1 MINKIFSLKNKIS
14 LVTGSSSPLGNVICN
29 TLAEAGSDIIL
40 LDKDIK
46 NKKFQTLFNSIK
58 KRYREQ
64 NFISLSCDLSNSK
77 ERLKLSKKLKRIKKI
92 DIFVNN
98 AAFTD
103 NKVKGYNAKFKDQNL
118 LQWKHSFEVNLKKTI
133 SWYIKNQAWCK
144 KSVFLAFSFV

>member
-1 MINKIFSLKNKIS
+1 M
-14 LVTGSSSPLGNVICN
+14 
-29 TLAEAGSDIIL
+29 
-40 LDKDIK
+40 LDKDVK
-46 NKKFQTLFNSIK
+46 NKKFQILFNSIK

-64 NFISLSCDLSNSK
+64 NFTSLSCDLSNSK

-118 LQWKHSFEVNLKKTI
+118 LQWKHSFEVNLTAIFDLTKILLQKLKKANPHLYKYSINIRCFWT
-133 SWYIKNQAWCK
+133 
-144 KSVFLAFSFV
+144 